1 MSSID
6 HRKATSPTEQARNEG
21 SSPSSTKSVRLS
33 VNMNPETAEALKEIA
48 ERNGISVTEAVRRA
62 ISVAHFIEAQAREG
76 KSIQIEDPKT
86 GKVRE
91 LIMM

>member
-6 HRKATSPTEQARNEG
+6 QRKATNSETARSG
-21 SSPSSTKSVRLS
+21 DAPSATKSIRLS
-33 VNMNPETAEALKEIA
+33 VNMNPETADALKEIA
-48 ERNGISVTEAVRRA
+48 ESNGISVTEAVRRA
-62 ISVAHFIEAQAREG
+62 ISVAHFIEAQTRAG
-76 KSIQIEDPKT
+76 KSVQIEDPKT